1 MSTDLVR
8 PAPDDDLPVPKSWRM
23 KARFEEYSYDKRSVW
38 FNVWEGKKHITSLGE
53 IDLAV
58 FTVLEMARERAAEAQ
73 MPYSPVWA
81 SSADI
86 AHVANEFK
94 TVDERP
100 VNSGYVSLSLLGR
113 RSKNEGWVQSDTR
126 GVKIAVW
133 RLTKRGHWAL
143 RRMRSEMGAL
153 ERRAATQRISA

>member
-1 MSTDLVR
+1 
-8 PAPDDDLPVPKSWRM
+8 M
-23 KARFEEYSYDKRSVW
+23 KARFEQYGSGGDRSVW
-38 FNVWEGKKHITSLGE
+38 FNVWEGKERVDSLGE
-53 IDLAV
+53 VDLAV

-81 SSADI
+81 SSADF

-94 TVDERP
+94 TANERQIS
-100 VNSGYVSLSLLGR
+100 SGYVSLSLLGR
-113 RSKNEGWVQSDTR
+113 RGKDEGWVQSDTR

-143 RRMRSEMGAL
+143 KRMRLEMDAL
-153 ERRAATQRISA
+153 ERKAATQGISALTHK